1 MGLTMKDKYFQRE
14 LVGVQQEI
22 VERHAALRY
31 IGISPAKRLTKTLIE
46 RFDKCVNWVNDL
58 RDYGYDRREKFLA
71 AKNYSKL
78 FLITSGAFELKSP
91 LPKLRRLKRQR

>member
-1 MGLTMKDKYFQRE
+1 MRRDRFFQEE
-14 LVGVQQEI
+14 LDGVQQEI

-31 IGISPAKRLTKTLIE
+31 IGLSPAKRLTKTLIE

>member
-1 MGLTMKDKYFQRE
+1 MRRDRFFQEE
-14 LVGVQQEI
+14 LDGVQQEI

-91 LPKLRRLKRQR
+91 LPKLRRLKGQR

>member
-1 MGLTMKDKYFQRE
+1 MRRDRFFQEE
-14 LVGVQQEI
+14 LDGVQQEI

>member
-1 MGLTMKDKYFQRE
+1 MRDKFFQGE
-14 LVGVQQEI
+14 LDEVQQEI
-22 VERHAALRY
+22 VEHRAALRY
-31 IGISPAKRLTKTLIE
+31 IGINPAKRLTKTLID

-91 LPKLRRLKRQR
+91 LPKLRRLKGQR